1 MNWLPV
7 WKQIGWKHVGK
18 SLKWTMDS
26 VPDAAPA
33 VVGAAVAEAVAATL
47 GAALDGAAVA
57 DAGAAVAVAGA
68 GVAGA
73 AVAGAAVA
81 GAAVAGAV
89 VAPGVAQAPKTIATV
104 AKSTKIRARTSTSS
118 NTTGATPTV
127 SRRESGGSVAFEIP
141 DFK

>member
-7 WKQIGWKHVGK
+7 WKQIGWKQVGK
-18 SLKWTMDS
+18 SLKWTIES
-26 VPDAAPA
+26 TPPAAA
-33 VVGAAVAEAVAATL
+33 LGAAVGAA
-47 GAALDGAAVA
+47 
-57 DAGAAVAVAGA
+57 
-68 GVAGA
+68 VAGA

-81 GAAVAGAV
+81 GAAVAGAAVAGAAVAGAAVAGAAVAGAAVGAV